1 MSCPGQH
8 PADWHLRCSEL
19 SDVSKARLRPNCLIL
34 ILIMYRI
41 RTSNYFA
48 QHSTCLSFFFL
59 MALRTRSLRMSM
71 ALVMLILR
79 APPPRCPASRS
90 STSLFLNFSSPSEV
104 RSCLPPLYRDRSP
117 SWNSLCHLNAKH
129 VTILPLACCWA
140 RWGHQLCPPSVRVP
154 ILLSGGW
161 GHGPCCVEAGQS
173 CSISSY
179 CSIKHLLIKKK
190 NERIKTDG
198 QHCQYCFHFWV
209 WVNYFCFIDLFLK
222 RGFASLD
229 PSKAKVAATTVRRKD
244 KAIPSEHWP
253 NPSLFIWNNGETSI
267 CYSLESK

>member
-1 MSCPGQH
+1 
-8 PADWHLRCSEL
+8 
-19 SDVSKARLRPNCLIL
+19 
-34 ILIMYRI
+34 
-41 RTSNYFA
+41 
-48 QHSTCLSFFFL
+48 

-117 SWNSLCHLNAKH
+117 SWNSSCHFNAEH
-129 VTILPLACCWA
+129 VTILPLAYCWA
-140 RWGHQLCPPSVRVP
+140 RWSHQLGPPSVRVP
-154 ILLSGGW
+154 ILWSGGW
-161 GHGPCCVEAGQS
+161 GHDPCCVEAGQS

-179 CSIKHLLIKKK
+179 CSIKHLQWRKQIKG
-190 NERIKTDG
+190 IIQTDNAAI
-198 QHCQYCFHFWV
+198 HCFHFWV
-209 WVNYFCFIDLFLK
+209 WVCFIDPFLK